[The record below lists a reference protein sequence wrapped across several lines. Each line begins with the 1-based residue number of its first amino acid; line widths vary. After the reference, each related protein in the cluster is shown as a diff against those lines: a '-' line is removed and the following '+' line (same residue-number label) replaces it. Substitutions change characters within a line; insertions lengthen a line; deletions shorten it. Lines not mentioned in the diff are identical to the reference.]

1 EARAHAKHDTA
12 ACATAR
18 AAQHGQHSAGHAKQD
33 TTAGSTGRGVSLP
46 SITDIYTSRC
56 VRKATSV
63 VDDHTPHTTPHHT
76 TPHHTTQHNTTQHN
90 TTQHNTTQHN
100 TTQHN

>member
-56 VRKATSV
+56 VRKATIV
-63 VDDHTPHTTPHHT
+63 CDDHTHHTPHISHT
-76 TPHHTTQHNTTQHN
+76 HHTHTHTHTH
-90 TTQHNTTQHN
+90 TDHRPAPAARST
-100 TTQHN
+100 